1 MSGARGGT
9 RAWLIGLLVASAAPP
24 LAAAEPAGKSPVPAL
39 SAVKK
44 LEREGDLEG
53 AAAKAETLVRQL
65 EKEHGAWDPA
75 FQEAALTL
83 AELNLRLDRYA
94 RAEQLFE
101 FSIELVTKA
110 RGPSHADLAR
120 AKLGLADLAASRGE
134 SDAAQRLYTQARDLA
149 RQKVATAAGETYDS
163 THLREHTAALVGLG
177 RLDEA
182 RGHARSASEN
192 YEKALTLRLT
202 AFEPKDPLILEVY
215 LDLARALFLSRE
227 PVKLE
232 TAVRRAL
239 GQYERMGKPASA
251 DYGSILNLEAKRL
264 HLMNQLP
271 EARAMYQRAAAELER
286 QLGAKAPQLAS
297 ALFDL
302 SLLLQETGEIDA
314 AVQTRARGEEII
326 AARVALVLASGTERQ
341 KLEFMRLIAPQTHRA
356 ITLHRDVAPGNVA
369 AARLALL
376 AILRRKGIVLDAV
389 SRADARDTAALSPTA
404 RAKKEELRR
413 VEAQLSLLATSRTLP
428 GDERQRLSRD
438 LGQRAD
444 RLERELAALS
454 GAPRPPASFRLE
466 DVAARIPEG
475 AALLEI
481 AAYLPREKRL
491 EQKESERT
499 ARYVAYLLDRHGTVS
514 FADLG
519 DAKPIEYSVD
529 AYRSA
534 VRSQELKK
542 MQEYARGLDELVMRP
557 IRARLGDVKMLFVAP
572 DGPLN
577 LIPLDALIDERG
589 RYQLEDYAFT
599 YLSSGRDLLA
609 QKPEARAVSPRDVV
623 LFADP
628 DFDAALANAQAPRPD
643 VAAAPADTK
652 GKRAADLAR
661 ARFERL
667 PGTRSEAERVA
678 QLLGT
683 KHLALGANASEAA
696 LKSAKKPPLLHL
708 ATHGF
713 FLDSGSSTAGGLRG
727 LSLSVS
733 SGSGSYSATN
743 PLLRTGLALAGA
755 NRPGSSEDGVLTGL
769 EASALDLNGTELV
782 VLSACETGLG
792 QVASGEGVFGL
803 RRAFTLAG
811 AKSQVMSLWKVD
823 DNATSELM
831 VRYYRELERGRGRTE
846 ALRNARLELL
856 ASREYASPLAWGAFI
871 PAGDA
876 RPMFAEDG
884 RPGALR
890 AGYAYLPAPAADARR
905 AVPEIAIHGKPQ
917 QVQRAPRWRTEDEAE
932 RAARG
937 YPVEPRPAYTRV
949 PGLAALAGLPAGG
962 GGSSSTDGSLA
973 LIGFKQGLALMTNG
987 QRRPLPGTWKSLR
1000 TAPDGRFAG
1009 YLDANKT
1016 LRVLDRNGNPLWTQ
1030 GNVDLFDGFTK
1041 SGEAI
1046 YRTNCQLY
1054 RRNAAARSTATAFG
1068 PRLCQPFVNVD
1079 DEARVVLYGEKF
1091 GFYTDEPAFVY
1102 DARTKKTRPLDGG
1115 KAVYRPR
1122 LSPNGRFVCHGR
1134 GEVRCENTTDGRV
1147 EIVAE
1152 GSVANSLVYD
1162 ATGRYLSISLQRRHD
1177 LILLIADLEKR
1188 RVREVDIVPFTN
1200 AQNIAFWP
1208 GRGLA
1213 VSGDTGATLYD
1224 LERNKVMA
1232 LTPSGDIE
1240 ALVPLGKT
1248 NQFLMAR
1255 DDSWGRGFFL
1265 GTLPSH

>member
-1 MSGARGGT
+1 MSGARGGA
-9 RAWLIGLLVASAAPP
+9 RAWLVGLAFVLGTMPLGAAPP
-24 LAAAEPAGKSPVPAL
+24 AGTPATSGLAD
-39 SAVKK
+39 VKR
-44 LEREGDLEG
+44 LEGEGDLE
-53 AAAKAETLVRQL
+53 AAIAKAEVVVRQL
-65 EKEHGAWDPA
+65 ERDHGAWSA
-75 FQEAALTL
+75 SFQEAVFLL
-83 AELNLRLDRYA
+83 ADLNLRLDRYA
-94 RAEQLFE
+94 RAEQLYE
-101 FSIELVTKA
+101 FANDLLTKA
-110 RGPSHADLAR
+110 RGATHADLAR

-134 SDAAQRLYTQARDLA
+134 TDAAQRLYTQARDLS
-149 RQKVATAAGETYDS
+149 RQKIATAAGESYDS

-177 RLDEA
+177 RLDES
-182 RGHARSASEN
+182 RGHARSASDN
-192 YEKALTLRLT
+192 YEKALALRLT
-202 AFEPKDPLILEVY
+202 AFEPTDPLILEVY

-239 GQYERMGKPASA
+239 GQYERMGKPASP
-251 DYGSILNLEAKRL
+251 DYGAILNLEAKRL

-271 EARAMYQRAAAELER
+271 EARVTYERAASELER
-286 QLGAKAPQLAS
+286 QLGPKAPALAN

-302 SLLLQETGEIDA
+302 SLLLQETGDIAA
-314 AVQTRARGEEII
+314 AVQTRARGEEIV
-326 AARVALVLASGTERQ
+326 AQRVALVLASGTERQ
-341 KLEFMRLIAPQTHRA
+341 KLEFMRAIAPQTHRA

-376 AILRRKGIVLDAV
+376 AILRRKGLVLDAV

-404 RAKKEELRR
+404 RGKKEELRR

-428 GDERQRLSRD
+428 GAERQRLARE

-444 RLERELAALS
+444 RLERELVALS
-454 GAPRPPASFRLE
+454 GAPRPPASFSLE
-466 DVAARIPEG
+466 DVAQRIPNG
-475 AALLEI
+475 AALVEI

-491 EQKESERT
+491 EQVEGERT
-499 ARYVAYLLDRHGTVS
+499 ARYIAYLLDGHGTVS

-519 DAKPIEYSVD
+519 DAKPIEGSVD
-529 AYRSA
+529 AFRSA
-534 VRSQELKK
+534 VRSQDVKRML
-542 MQEYARGLDELVMRP
+542 EYARGLDELVMRP
-557 IRARLGDVKMLFVAP
+557 LRARLGEVKMLFVAP

-577 LIPLDALIDERG
+577 LIPFDALMNERG
-589 RYQLEDYAFT
+589 RYALEDYAFT

-609 QKPEARAVSPRDVV
+609 QRAEARAVSPRDVV

-628 DFDAALANAQAPRPD
+628 DFDAALAHAPRSD
-643 VAAAPADTK
+643 VKAAPSGAK
-652 GKRAADLAR
+652 GRRGVDLAR
-661 ARFERL
+661 ARFDRL

-683 KHLALGANASEAA
+683 KHLALGAAASEAA
-696 LKSAKKPPLLHL
+696 LKAAKKPPLLHL

-727 LSLSVS
+727 LTLSVA
-733 SGSGSYSATN
+733 SGSYSASN

-755 NRPGSSEDGVLTGL
+755 NQPSTAEDGVLTGL

-823 DNATSELM
+823 DTATSELM
-831 VRYYRELERGRGRTE
+831 VRYYRELEAGRGRTE
-846 ALRNARLELL
+846 ALRHARLELL
-856 ASREYASPLAWGAFI
+856 ATPEYASPLAWGAFI

-876 RPMFAEDG
+876 RPMFAADG
-884 RPGALR
+884 R
-890 AGYAYLPAPAADARR
+890 AGTLGTGYVYLPAPAADARR
-905 AVPEIAIHGKPQ
+905 PVPELAIHGRPQ
-917 QVQRAPRWRTEDEAE
+917 VVQRAPRRRAEAE
-932 RAARG
+932 TERPARG
-937 YPVEPRPAYTRV
+937 YPVEPRPQYTRV
-949 PGLAALAGLPAGG
+949 PGLAALSGLPAGG
-962 GGSSSTDGSLA
+962 GGSSSPDGSLT
-973 LIGFKQGLALMTNG
+973 LIGFKQGLALMTHG
-987 QRRPLPGTWKSLR
+987 QRRPLPGTWKALR
-1000 TAPDGRFAG
+1000 TARDARFAG
-1009 YLDANKT
+1009 YLDTKKT
-1016 LRVLDRNGNPLWTQ
+1016 LRVLDRDGNQLWSQ

-1041 SGEAI
+1041 TGEAV
-1046 YRTNCQLY
+1046 YRSSCRLY
-1054 RRNAAARSTATAFG
+1054 RRSAASRAVARAFG
-1068 PRLCQPFVNVD
+1068 PSLCQPFVNID
-1079 DEARVVLYGEKF
+1079 EEARFVLYGDKF
-1091 GFYTDEPAFVY
+1091 GFYTDEPAFVF
-1102 DARTKKTRPLDGG
+1102 DSRTNKTRALDGG
-1115 KAVYRPR
+1115 RPVYRPR

-1134 GEVRCENTTDGRV
+1134 GEVRCENTADGRV
-1147 EIVAE
+1147 ELVAQ

-1162 ATGRYLSISLQRRHD
+1162 ATGRYLAISLQRRHD

-1200 AQNIAFWP
+1200 AQYVAFWP

-1224 LERNKVMA
+1224 LERNKIVA

-1255 DDSWGRGFFL
+1255 DDSRGRGFFL
-1265 GTLPSH
+1265 GTLPAH

>member
-1 MSGARGGT
+1 MSGARGGA
-9 RAWLIGLLVASAAPP
+9 RAWLVGVVFALGAAHVG
-24 LAAAEPAGKSPVPAL
+24 AAEPAGKPPAPTL
-39 SAVKK
+39 GEVKK

-53 AAAKAETLVRQL
+53 AAGKAEALVRQL
-65 EKEHGAWDPA
+65 EKERGAWDSA
-75 FQEAALTL
+75 FHEAVFTL

-94 RAEQLFE
+94 RAEQLYE
-101 FSIELVTKA
+101 FSIDLVTKA
-110 RGPSHADLAR
+110 RGPSHPDLAR
-120 AKLGLADLAASRGE
+120 GKLGLADLAAARGE
-134 SDAAQRLYTQARDLA
+134 TDAAQRLYTQARDIS
-149 RQKVATAAGETYDS
+149 RQKVATAAGESYDA

-182 RGHARSASEN
+182 RGNARSAGEN
-192 YEKALTLRLT
+192 YERALALRLT
-202 AFEPKDPLILEVY
+202 AFEATDPLILEVY

-239 GQYERMGKPASA
+239 GQYERMGKPSSA
-251 DYGSILNLEAKRL
+251 DYGAILNLEAKRL

-271 EARAMYQRAAAELER
+271 EARATYERAVAEFER
-286 QLGAKAPQLAS
+286 QLGPKAPELAS
-297 ALFDL
+297 AIFDL
-302 SLLLQETGEIDA
+302 SLLLQETGDIEA
-314 AVQTRARGEEII
+314 AVQTRARGEEIV

-341 KLEFMRLIAPQTHRA
+341 KLEFTRLIAPQTHRA

-389 SRADARDTAALSPTA
+389 SRSDARDTAALSPTA

-413 VEAQLSLLATSRTLP
+413 VEAQLSLLATSRTLS
-428 GDERQRLSRD
+428 GDERQRLSRE
-438 LGQRAD
+438 LGHRAD

-454 GAPRPPASFRLE
+454 GAPRPPASFGLE
-466 DVAARIPEG
+466 DVAKRIPPG
-475 AALLEI
+475 AALVEI

-491 EQKESERT
+491 QQIEGARS
-499 ARYVAYLLDRHGTVS
+499 ARYIAYLLDSHGTVS

-534 VRSQELKK
+534 VRSQELKR
-542 MQEYARGLDELVMRP
+542 MLEYARGLDELVMRP
-557 IRARLGDVKMLFVAP
+557 IRARLGEVKMLFVAP

-577 LIPLDALIDERG
+577 LIPFDTLIDERG
-589 RYQLEDYAFT
+589 RYALEDYAFT

-609 QKPEARAVSPRDVV
+609 QRTEVRAISARDVV

-628 DFDAALANAQAPRPD
+628 DFDAALVSAPAPRPGPS
-643 VAAAPADTK
+643 ATPSETK
-652 GKRAADLAR
+652 GRRGADLAR

-667 PGTRSEAERVA
+667 PGTRREAERVA
-678 QLLGT
+678 QQLGT
-683 KHLALGANASEAA
+683 KHLALGAAAHEAA
-696 LKSAKKPPLLHL
+696 LKAAKNPPLLHL

-713 FLDSGSSTAGGLRG
+713 FLDAGSSTAGGLRG
-727 LSLSVS
+727 LTLSVS
-733 SGSGSYSATN
+733 SGSYSASN

-755 NRPGSSEDGVLTGL
+755 NRPSAGEDGVLTGL

-831 VRYYRELERGRGRTE
+831 VRYYRELGSGRGRTE

-856 ASREYASPLAWGAFI
+856 ASRDYASPLAWGAFI

-876 RPMFAEDG
+876 RPMFAKDG
-884 RPGALR
+884 RAGTLGAS
-890 AGYAYLPAPAADARR
+890 YAYLPPPAPNGRR
-905 AVPEIAIHGKPQ
+905 AVPDVAIHGKPQ
-917 QVQRAPRWRTEDEAE
+917 QIQRLPRRRTATESEKP
-932 RAARG
+932 ARG
-937 YPVEPRPAYTRV
+937 YPVDPRSAYTRV
-949 PGLAALAGLPAGG
+949 PGLATLAALPAGG
-962 GGSSSTDGSLA
+962 GGSSSTDGTLA
-973 LIGFKQGLALMTNG
+973 LIGFKQGLALMSHG
-987 QRRPLPGTWKSLR
+987 QRRPLPGSWKSLR
-1000 TAPDGRFAG
+1000 TAADGRFAG
-1009 YLDANKT
+1009 YLDTNKT
-1016 LRVLDRNGNPLWTQ
+1016 LHVLDRTGTRLWSQ
-1030 GNVDLFDGFTK
+1030 GNVDLFDGFTRG
-1041 SGEAI
+1041 GEAI
-1046 YRTNCQLY
+1046 YRSNCRLY
-1054 RRNAAARSTATAFG
+1054 RRGAAQRASAVPFG
-1068 PRLCQPFVNVD
+1068 PTLCQPFLNVD
-1079 DEARVVLYGEKF
+1079 DEARFVLYGEKF
-1091 GFYTDEPAFVY
+1091 GFYTDEPAFVF
-1102 DARTKKTRPLDGG
+1102 DARANKTRPLDGG
-1115 KAVYRPR
+1115 KPVYRPK

-1134 GEVRCENTTDGRV
+1134 GEVRCENTSDGRV

-1152 GSVANSLVYD
+1152 GSVANSLVFD
-1162 ATGRYLSISLQRRHD
+1162 VTGRYLAISLQRRFD
-1177 LILLIADLEKR
+1177 LILLVADLDKR

-1200 AQNIAFWP
+1200 AQHVAFWP

-1224 LERNKVMA
+1224 LERNKVFA
-1232 LTPSGDIE
+1232 LTPSGDVE
-1240 ALVPLGKT
+1240 ALLPIGKT
-1248 NQFLMAR
+1248 EQFLLAR
-1255 DDSWGRGFFL
+1255 DDSVGRGFFL
-1265 GTLPSH
+1265 GTLAR